1 MMHGNR
7 SAQQIQHFTCDLCLV
22 AQHGDLVR
30 GIADS
35 SANLFHK
42 GEVMRLMNSRLLD
55 GSYKVTDADITS
67 IALLVILEV
76 RKGYLNL

>member
-1 MMHGNR
+1 M
-7 SAQQIQHFTCDLCLV
+7 

-30 GIADS
+30 GTADS

-55 GSYKVTDADITS
+55 ESYKVTDADITS
-67 IALLVILEV
+67 VALLVILEV
-76 RKGYLNL
+76 RNGYLNL